1 MAFPLG
7 ASYTGGAP
15 NPAYSGTFIPEV
27 WSGKLVEKFYKA
39 TVLGAVA
46 NTDYEGEIKN
56 YGDKI
61 QIRSRPD
68 VTIAD
73 YRANMELAVTRPSV
87 AKQTMNIDKGKY
99 FNLALDD
106 VMEVQ
111 SDIDQLSIWAEDAAE
126 QMKITIDNDVLNT
139 GLVGNGAAA
148 NQGNTAGAI
157 SSSYRLGT
165 APLPAYIN
173 KVAAG
178 TGAGDSALNDRA
190 VVDFVVDCG
199 SVLDEQNIPETG
211 RWMVIPAWVAGLI
224 KQSDLKDASL
234 SGDGTSILR
243 NGRLGMIDRFTLYIS
258 NVLTA
263 DATYTSS
270 YPVLFGTKAGFS
282 FASQVT
288 HMETIRSERTF
299 SNLLRGLQVYGYKA
313 VNNVAL
319 GTAWARRG

>member
-7 ASYTGGAP
+7 SPYAGSAP

-56 YGDKI
+56 YGDKV

-73 YRANMELAVTRPSV
+73 YEANMELAVTRPSV

-111 SDIDQLSIWAEDAAE
+111 SDIDQLSVWAEDAAE
-126 QMKITIDNDVLNT
+126 QMKITIDDDVLNT
-139 GLVGNGAAA
+139 GLVGQSAAA
-148 NQGNTAGAI
+148 NLGNTAGAI
-157 SSSYRLGT
+157 SSSYRIGT
-165 APLPAYIN
+165 AAAPAYIN
-173 KVAAG
+173 KVSAG
-178 TGAGDSALNDRA
+178 TGAGDTASTDRA
-190 VVDFVVDCG
+190 VIDFIVDCG

-288 HMETIRSERTF
+288 KMETIRSERTF
-299 SNLLRGLQVYGYKA
+299 SNLLRGLQVYGYKV
-313 VNNVAL
+313 VNSVAL
-319 GTAWARRG
+319 GTGYVRRG